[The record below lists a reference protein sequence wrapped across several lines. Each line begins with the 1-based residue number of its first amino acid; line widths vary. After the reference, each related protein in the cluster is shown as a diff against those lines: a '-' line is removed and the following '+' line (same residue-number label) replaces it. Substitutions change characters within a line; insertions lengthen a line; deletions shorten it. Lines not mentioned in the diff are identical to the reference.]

1 MKQKHHT
8 YWNQE
13 QAKTT
18 RNQPKGPESNQN
30 DPKPAKT
37 TQKIV
42 KQPETTQNFKFSTS
56 FGFSNFKPKFWNLGI
71 LGQ

>member
-13 QAKTT
+13 QTKTT
-18 RNQPKGPESNQN
+18 GNQPKGPESSRN

-42 KQPETTQNFKFSTS
+42 KQPETTQNFKIFY
-56 FGFSNFKPKFWNLGI
+56 
-71 LGQ
+71 